1 MYFKQLKPNQQ
12 AYDQR
17 DEAEAKIQMLREKN
31 EKDLATYNYE
41 YRELMRIIDH
51 DAKLKS
57 FINVKAMERNDT
69 MERKDDM
76 TNKKTGRLI
85 NIWILIVS
93 HNEYWTTKAF
103 KDKKYKEVYRKLLQ
117 KWSSFQKMIQ
127 MSLWNVS

>member
-1 MYFKQLKPNQQ
+1 MVNSIVNKGFLHLNIQQNQQ

-69 MERKDDM
+69 VERKDDM
-76 TNKKTGRLI
+76 TNKKTGRLVEQRL
-85 NIWILIVS
+85 N
-93 HNEYWTTKAF
+93 F
-103 KDKKYKEVYRKLLQ
+103 D
-117 KWSSFQKMIQ
+117 SF
-127 MSLWNVS
+127 L